1 MKKKFLILSCCIIFL
16 ATSVFVTSCNK
27 GCENPPEIPHEV
39 LKYFYFD
46 TGSKWIYQ
54 RTDTTAAVYDTAIVT
69 LSDFEINSSN
79 SPNPCGENFVCL
91 LEHNYENFKN
101 YTEYIGFQPVDRS
114 TFLVNVHYYSNNFLL
129 TFDGAFN
136 GIILP
141 TETASFQDNYEV
153 NNTNYSNVLVVDNQT
168 FKYVYAPNI
177 GVIQYVFEGKTWEL
191 INHSVTQSHLND

>member
-1 MKKKFLILSCCIIFL
+1 MKKKFLILSCCILFL

-69 LSDFEINSSN
+69 TSKFEIYSSN
-79 SPNPCGENFVCL
+79 TLSPCGEHFFSRKD
-91 LEHNYENFKN
+91 FKN
-101 YTEYIGFQPVDRS
+101 YSEQIVFAPAVRNSFNIG
-114 TFLVNVHYYSNNFLL
+114 LGYYNINL
-129 TFDGAFN
+129 TLSFDYNYN

-141 TETASFQDNYEV
+141 TELASFQDNYEV